1 MKKSELARHLDLM
14 SDEVDENPPKVV
26 ADDESLEAYL
36 PTDGEMLALRV
47 GMLGA
52 LTWATNAL
60 NGNVKPGD
68 PVWDARRMVGK
79 GISILTHMK
88 LEANDER

>member
-14 SDEVDENPPKVV
+14 SNEVDENPPEAVV

-52 LTWATNAL
+52 LVYATEVL
-60 NGNVKPGD
+60 NGNNRPGD

-79 GISILTHMK
+79 GISILVRMK
-88 LEANDER
+88 KEANHE